1 MQRYSKEI
9 KEFIANNVVGKTS
22 EELAALINNR
32 FGTHITTAMI
42 YTYKKNHKLKSGT
55 KGGHEIGYSPL
66 FTDEMQEFIKFNA
79 DGLTVTELTE
89 KINLQFNS
97 TFKENQIRAFKKNHK
112 ITSGVD
118 KKFKVG
124 MPSHNKGKKGLYT
137 PGSEKGWYKNG
148 TIPYNH
154 RPVGSERID
163 RKDGYTLIKTAEPNI
178 WKHKHKV
185 LYEEVHGKL
194 PEGYVVTFL
203 DGDKTKIEIDNL
215 EAVTMAESNSLTRS
229 KLRFNKAELTRTGLL
244 IVKIR
249 SVTND
254 KRKKIL

>member
-1 MQRYSKEI
+1 MQKYTKEI
-9 KEFIANNVVGKTS
+9 KEFIANNVAGKSS
-22 EELAALINNR
+22 EELAELINIK
-32 FGTHITTAMI
+32 FGTSITVAMI
-42 YTYKKNHKLKSGT
+42 CSYKKNHKLKSGT

-66 FTDEMQEFIKFNA
+66 FTEEMQAFIKSNV
-79 DGLTVTELTE
+79 DGLTVMELTE
-89 KINLQFNS
+89 LLNHSFKAN
-97 TFKENQIRAFKKNHK
+97 FKENQIRAFKKNHK
-112 ITSGVD
+112 IISGVD
-118 KKFKVG
+118 KKFKNG
-124 MPSHNKGKKGLYT
+124 MISPNKGKKGLYI

-185 LYEEVHGKL
+185 LYEQVHGKL

-203 DGDKTKIEIDNL
+203 DRDKTNIEINNL
-215 EAVTMAESNSLTRS
+215 EAVTMAESNLLTRS
-229 KLRFNKAELTRTGLL
+229 KLRFNEADLTRTGLL

-249 SVTND
+249 KATSD
-254 KRKKIL
+254 KRKK